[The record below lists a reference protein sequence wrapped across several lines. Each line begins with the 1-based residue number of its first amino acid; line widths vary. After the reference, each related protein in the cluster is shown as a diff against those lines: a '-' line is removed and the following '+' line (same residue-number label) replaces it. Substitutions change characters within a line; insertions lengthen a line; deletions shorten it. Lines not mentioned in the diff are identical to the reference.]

1 MNFADMN
8 RADINTPETNNATSP
23 ETTWWERLKAHGAD
37 ALSLA
42 LPISCAGCALLDRN
56 LCSHCRSALRIQHT
70 DLQYRELWDQES
82 ARRLP
87 LWFAM
92 EFVPPVS
99 SVLHEFKE
107 RGRTSV
113 ARYLAQPLRQ
123 AMKAAYEHSKTS
135 AVPVAWV
142 VPPSSRASFR
152 QRGYSPIS
160 MLVRTAGIRP
170 KKLLRIN
177 RRRADQSTLGRS
189 ERFHNM
195 KGVYSAVP
203 QAQGRHVIL
212 VDDVITTGATLLECA
227 RALRAGGADVLG
239 AAVLAYTPK
248 SSQDTRR

>member
-1 MNFADMN
+1 MSLEN
-8 RADINTPETNNATSP
+8 ISLPETDSPRSPATL
-23 ETTWWERLKAHGAD
+23 WWQRLQAHGAD

-56 LCSHCRSALRIQHT
+56 LCSDCRSALKIQHT
-70 DLQYRELWDQES
+70 DVQYRELWDQES

-113 ARYLAQPLRQ
+113 ARYVAQPLWHT
-123 AMKAAYEHSKTS
+123 MKAAYEHSEAS
-135 AVPVAWV
+135 AVPVVWV

-152 QRGYSPIS
+152 ERGYSPIS
-160 MLVRTAGIRP
+160 MLVRAAGVRP
-170 KKLLRIN
+170 KKLLKIN

-203 QAQGRHVIL
+203 SAKGRHVIL

-227 RALRAGGADVLG
+227 RALRAGGAHVLG

-248 SSQDTRR
+248 NSQDTRR